1 VDAGNR
7 LVAEAGKPKE
17 KWLIGAR
24 IAPECRDVDMPT
36 QIHPTAFVEDGAVL
50 GTDVTIG
57 SFCHVGAHAVIG
69 DGCSLHTHSVV
80 TGHTTLG
87 RNSVLFPHATLGCN
101 PQVIGFQSDPESRL
115 DVGEN
120 CTFREYAT
128 AHTGMPKFG
137 GLTKVGDHCY
147 IMVGAHIAHDC
158 QIGNHVVMAN
168 NVSLAGHI
176 EVGEHVWFGG
186 LAAVHQFSRI
196 GRNAFIGGGAI
207 VVEDVIPF
215 GSVVGNHAK
224 LSGLN
229 MVGLKRR
236 GFDKSELM
244 QIRSAYKAVFFG
256 EGLFKDR
263 LAKAATDFADK
274 PLAMELISFIQVG
287 GDRPICKPA

>member
-1 VDAGNR
+1 
-7 LVAEAGKPKE
+7 
-17 KWLIGAR
+17 
-24 IAPECRDVDMPT
+24 MPT
-36 QIHPTAFVEDGAVL
+36 TIHPTALVEDGARL
-50 GTDVTIG
+50 GADVTIG
-57 SFCHVGAHAVIG
+57 PFCHVGPNATLG
-69 DGCSLHTHSVV
+69 DGCQLRSHAVV

-87 RNSVLFPHATLGCN
+87 RNCVLFPHAVLGSC
-101 PQVIGFQSDPESRL
+101 PQVIGFQETPESRL
-115 DVGEN
+115 EVGDG

-137 GLTKVGDHCY
+137 GLTRMGDNCY
-147 IMVGAHIAHDC
+147 IMIGAHIAHDNH
-158 QIGNHVVMAN
+158 IGNNVVMAN

-176 EVGEHVWFGG
+176 EVGDHVWFGG

-236 GFDKSELM
+236 GFSKAEQM

-256 EGLFKDR
+256 EGLFRDR
-263 LAKAATDFADK
+263 LEKAAQDFADQ
-274 PLAMELISFIQVG
+274 PLAMELISFIQAG